1 MRKKD
6 EKYADDKMSYELPRG
21 KKMACK
27 SMQITRWRMQGQVKR
42 YGGKVME
49 GLVKLGYQGVLTRLG
64 WVFDFANNRQFQ
76 LLKKHF
82 RIREP
87 LVLSMQ
93 EKKNQN
99 QRTVNS
105 VFFI

>member
-1 MRKKD
+1 
-6 EKYADDKMSYELPRG
+6 
-21 KKMACK
+21 
-27 SMQITRWRMQGQVKR
+27 
-42 YGGKVME
+42 ME

-87 LVLSMQ
+87 LVLSM
-93 EKKNQN
+93 
-99 QRTVNS
+99 
-105 VFFI
+105 